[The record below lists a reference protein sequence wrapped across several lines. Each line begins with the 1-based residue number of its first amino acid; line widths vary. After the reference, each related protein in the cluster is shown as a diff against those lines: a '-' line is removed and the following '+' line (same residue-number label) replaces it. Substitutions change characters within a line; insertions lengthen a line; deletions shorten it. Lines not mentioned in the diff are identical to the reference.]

1 MNGLKPIKMP
11 SAKEKVAAE
20 LRKAILS
27 RQMKRRR
34 DPFTRQCGISAECV
48 GNAGKRSI
56 SDSGEGRADPASEE

>member
-27 RQMKRRR
+27 RQMQEGEVLSADQRRYS
-34 DPFTRQCGISAECV
+34 TKCIS
-48 GNAGKRSI
+48 NAGKGSL
-56 SDSGEGRADPASEE
+56 SDFSA